1 MHGGGLP
8 VQRTPPENARAA
20 ICLPRTACYL
30 PAMRTSDVDIIIVPG
45 LGGGSPDH
53 WYSRWEQKLPT
64 ARRVV
69 QADWHKPTLDAW
81 TGRLVAAVEAAT
93 RPVVLVGHSLGVVAI
108 AHAAHRIAERT
119 VGAFLVAPPSAAV
132 LRTLEAVDPA
142 FADIPRDALPFP
154 AVLIASR
161 DDSYADYADSEAMA
175 QAWRIELVDAGTS
188 GHLNDE
194 SGHGPWPEG
203 LMRFAGFLKSLS

>member
-1 MHGGGLP
+1 
-8 VQRTPPENARAA
+8 
-20 ICLPRTACYL
+20 
-30 PAMRTSDVDIIIVPG
+30 MRTSDVDIIIVPG

-69 QADWHKPTLDAW
+69 QADWHNPSLESW
-81 TGRLVAAVEAAT
+81 TRNLVEAVEAAT
-93 RPVVLVGHSLGVVAI
+93 RPVVLVAHSLGVMTV
-108 AHAAHRIAERT
+108 AHAADRIAERI

-132 LRTLEAVDPA
+132 LHTLDGVDPA
-142 FADIPRDALPFP
+142 FADVPRDALPFP

-161 DDSYADYADSEAMA
+161 DDSYASYAESSALAEAWHA
-175 QAWRIELVDAGTS
+175 DFVDAGTS

>member
-1 MHGGGLP
+1 
-8 VQRTPPENARAA
+8 
-20 ICLPRTACYL
+20 
-30 PAMRTSDVDIIIVPG
+30 MRSSDVDIIIVPG
-45 LGGGSPDH
+45 LGGGTSDH

-69 QADWHKPTLDAW
+69 QADWHHPTLDAW
-81 TGRLVAAVEAAT
+81 TRHLVTTVEAAT
-93 RPVVLVGHSLGVVAI
+93 RPVLLVGHSLGVVTI
-108 AHAAHRIAERT
+108 AHAAHRIAERI

-132 LRTLEAVDPA
+132 LRTIEAVDPA
-142 FADIPRDALPFP
+142 FAAIPHEALPFP

-161 DDSYADYADSEAMA
+161 DDPYAAYAESQALAEA
-175 QAWRIELVDAGTS
+175 WHIELVDAGLS
-188 GHLNDE
+188 GHINDE